1 MTDAPIFILA
11 GEPSGD
17 QLAAHMMKALTAR
30 FGPIDWIGV
39 GGSAMRRQ
47 GLTTL
52 IDMDALT
59 IFGFGRAL
67 SSYLRLSRL
76 MERLVNDVMAMRPR
90 LVFLTVDVKGFSLR
104 FAGRLR
110 RRMQQAGWSAP
121 IIHTVAPTVWAWGA
135 WRAGKFAAA
144 MDGILCLFPFE
155 PAYFTRYRLPA
166 QFIGHP
172 EAFLAPVEVS
182 RRPHQLTWK
191 KERFAAA

>member
-76 MERLVNDVMAMRPR
+76 MDRLVNDVMAMRPR
-90 LVFLTVDVKGFSLR
+90 LVLTVDVKGFSLR

-110 RRMQQAGWSAP
+110 RAHAASRVVCTDRSYGCANCMGMGGVARRKICCRYGWNIVP
-121 IIHTVAPTVWAWGA
+121 
-135 WRAGKFAAA
+135 
-144 MDGILCLFPFE
+144 FPF
-155 PAYFTRYRLPA
+155 
-166 QFIGHP
+166 
-172 EAFLAPVEVS
+172 
-182 RRPHQLTWK
+182 
-191 KERFAAA
+191 